1 MRVLLDTHFLL
12 WSLGSPSKLP
22 AKARKIIQAS
32 NVFVSAAS
40 IWEIAIKSAIGK
52 LKADPLE
59 IAAAVGPAGFDF
71 LPITAPHATRVA
83 VLPSIH
89 RDPFDRM
96 LVAQALSEGMVLL
109 TNDSMLRDYGPCVM
123 ISA

>member
-12 WSLGSPSKLP
+12 WSLGSPGKLP
-22 AKARKIIQAS
+22 AKARKVIQTS
-32 NVFVSAAS
+32 NAFVSAAS
-40 IWEIAIKSAIGK
+40 IWEIAIKSALGK

-59 IAAAVGPAGFDF
+59 IVAAVGPAGLDF
-71 LPITAPHATRVA
+71 LPISALHAASVA

-96 LVAQALSEGMVLL
+96 LIAQALSENMVLL
-109 TNDSMLRDYGPCVM
+109 TNDSMLRGYGPCVM
-123 ISA
+123 ISI